1 MRASGSSSRLSNAV
15 FLLSEAPT
23 LIIDGTRVDAFGYT
37 DVGRVRTVNQDH
49 FLIASL
55 HRSVEIESTSLP
67 MQEGQRFAPAARA
80 LLLLVA
86 DGVGGGAGGEEAST
100 WTLDTI
106 VRYIAGSSQFFRRL
120 GEEVEERFLNDLTL
134 AVQWS
139 HAAVK
144 DRAIETPELA
154 GMATTL
160 TMAMIIWPRAF
171 VLQIGDSRCYHL
183 RDSDLAQVT
192 TDQTLARQ
200 LIEQG
205 ALPEEAA
212 ERSPLSHVLSQS
224 IGHHEP
230 DVWPVISELEL
241 QTGDTLLLC
250 SDGLMKH
257 VPDSQIAELL
267 GSASSAREAAA
278 GLVGAALTAGGSDNV
293 TVVAARFG

>member
-55 HRSVEIESTSLP
+55 HRSVEIESTSIP

-106 VRYIAGSSQFFRRL
+106 VRYVAGSSRFFYR
-120 GEEVEERFLNDLTL
+120 GEAPVPEDFLNDLTL

-139 HAAVK
+139 HAAVR
-144 DRAIETPELA
+144 DRGIETPELA
-154 GMATTL
+154 GMATTV
-160 TMAMIIWPRAF
+160 TMALVHWPRAF
-171 VLQIGDSRCYHL
+171 VIQIGDSRCYHL
-183 RDSDLAQVT
+183 RDQELKQVT
-192 TDQTLARQ
+192 TDQTMARE

-212 ERSPLSHVLSQS
+212 ESSPLSQVLSQA
-224 IGHHEP
+224 IGHEEP

-241 QTGDTLLLC
+241 RTGDTLLLC

-257 VPDSQIAELL
+257 VPDAEITQLL
-267 GSASSAREAAA
+267 HTAASATEAASA
-278 GLVGAALTAGGSDNV
+278 LVGAALQGGGSDNV
-293 TVVAARFG
+293 TVLAARFQ